1 MIALMPTMSSGSD
14 SVGAVVSKKPVIQVS
29 NAGGAGGERKEEE
42 RAVEGLNRLGDWEMQ
57 VSNGQIGSNG
67 REWDS

>member
-29 NAGGAGGERKEEE
+29 NAGGAGVMAVRKGAKGGGKGCGGIEQT
-42 RAVEGLNRLGDWEMQ
+42 GRLGDA
-57 VSNGQIGSNG
+57 G
-67 REWDS
+67 